1 MAENTNDSK
10 LFSEFPPVSTR
21 EWEEVI
27 HKDLKGADYDKKL
40 VWKTLE
46 GFSVRPYYRA
56 EDLENLKNINV
67 LPADFPFI
75 RGNQTASNVW
85 LIRQDFDATDAKLAN
100 AKAID
105 ALTKGANSVGFETCA
120 DCEPSAEGVSGLING
135 IDLAQNEVNFVS
147 GCNSR
152 KILPV
157 FIEVLKEKG
166 VDLSA
171 AKGSFNY
178 SPLASYSLK
187 GKFCVDLATA
197 KSRMKEVFDAASELK
212 SFRLFGV
219 RGDIFRNSGASLV
232 QELAFSLAMGA
243 EYMTWLTEQGV
254 SPSDAASKI
263 KFTFAVG
270 SSYFLEIAKIR
281 AARMLW
287 AKIVEA
293 YLPNDIESTKMCIH
307 AVTSDWNKTIYDPYV
322 NMLRT
327 TTEAMSG
334 VLGGVHSFTVQPFD
348 KSFQN
353 STVFSE
359 RIARNQQIIIKEE
372 AYLDKV
378 VDPAA
383 GSYYIEKLTASIIEN
398 AWELFIKIDGLGGY
412 TEAFTQG
419 YIQAQINELAVKRE
433 SNIATRRETVLG
445 TNQYPNFGEVIDV
458 KKIPAE
464 RIAKKK
470 AEKKADMVCE
480 PLVAFRG
487 AQAFEELRYRTD
499 TSGRRPKVFM
509 LAIGNLSFRR
519 ARAQFICNF
528 FACAGFE
535 VIDNIGFKTI
545 DEGVKAA
552 FDAKSDIIVICS
564 SDEEYETLAPEAFEK
579 IGSKSIFVV
588 AGEPASKPA
597 LQAKGITNF
606 ISVKSNVLETL
617 KEYQRLLKI

>member
-10 LFSEFPPVSTR
+10 LFSEFPPVTTR

-27 HKDLKGADYDKKL
+27 QKDLKGADYDKKL

-56 EDLENLKNINV
+56 EDLENLQNINV

-75 RGNQTASNVW
+75 RGNQTVSNEW
-85 LIRQDFDATDAKLAN
+85 LVRQDFDTTNAKQAN
-100 AKAID
+100 AKALD
-105 ALTKGANSVGFETCA
+105 ALAKGATAIGFETCA
-120 DCEPSAEGVSGLING
+120 DCEPSADGIGTILNG
-135 IDLAQNEVNFVS
+135 IDITLNEVNFVS

-157 FIEVLKEKG
+157 LVKLLKEKG
-166 VDLSA
+166 VDFA
-171 AKGSFNY
+171 TAKGSFDY
-178 SPLASYSLK
+178 SPLAAYSLK

-197 KSRMKEVFDAASELK
+197 KARVKEVFDAGAELQ
-212 SFRLFGV
+212 SFRLFAV

-243 EYMTWLTEQGV
+243 EYMTWLTSQGV
-254 SPSDAASKI
+254 SPSQAAAKI
-263 KFTFAVG
+263 KFTFAIG
-270 SSYFLEIAKIR
+270 SSYFMEIAKIR

-348 KSFQN
+348 KSFQEP
-353 STVFSE
+353 TVFSE
-359 RIARNQQIIIKEE
+359 RIARNQQLILKEE

-378 VDPAA
+378 VDPSA
-383 GSYYIEKLTASIIEN
+383 GSYYIENLTASIIQN
-398 AWELFIKIDGLGGY
+398 AWELFVKVDDLGGY
-412 TEAFTQG
+412 TEAFTKG
-419 YIQAQINELAVKRE
+419 FIQAQIKELALKRE
-433 SNIATRRETVLG
+433 ANIATRRETILG
-445 TNQYPNFGEVIDV
+445 TNQFPNFGEVADV
-458 KKIPAE
+458 KKIPADRIE
-464 RIAKKK
+464 RKIDAKQNG
-470 AEKKADMVCE
+470 MVCE
-480 PLVAFRG
+480 PLVPFRG
-487 AQAFEELRYRTD
+487 SQAFEQLRYRTD
-499 TSGRRPKVFM
+499 ASGSRPKVFM
-509 LAIGNLSFRR
+509 LALGNLAFRR
-519 ARAQFICNF
+519 ARAQFSCNF

-535 VIDNIGFKTI
+535 VIDNIGFKSVA
-545 DEGVKAA
+545 EGVKVAL
-552 FDAKSDIIVICS
+552 DAKSDIIVICS
-564 SDEEYETLAPEAFEK
+564 SDEEYEIMAPEAFEM
-579 IGSKSIFVV
+579 IGTKSIFVV

-597 LQAKGITNF
+597 LEAKGIMNY

-617 KEYQRLLKI
+617 KEYQRLLKL